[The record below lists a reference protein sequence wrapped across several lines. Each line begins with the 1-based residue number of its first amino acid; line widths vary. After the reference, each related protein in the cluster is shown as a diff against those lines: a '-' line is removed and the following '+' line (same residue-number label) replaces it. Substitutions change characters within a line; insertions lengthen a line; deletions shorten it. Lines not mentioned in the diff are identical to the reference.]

1 MECCILSCTTY
12 FGWPCENFSLFHKN
26 RYIVLFISSYWFKVT
41 HIIAVYCGIRHL
53 CHPVQFPDNVLWSEK
68 KNDCKFPLTMRAE
81 FPFSMHGSRR
91 SSAGNGTGSR
101 LRSLRL
107 QQPYGQCGRPDIGR
121 VGIRLFWGWGRGSLC
136 RLWKAVFSGRTVMFS
151 EVLCWSGFWFLFPF
165 FFSVMRRW
173 V

>member
-12 FGWPCENFSLFHKN
+12 FGWPCENFSLFYKN
-26 RYIVLFISSYWFKVT
+26 RYIVLFISPYWVIVT

-101 LRSLRL
+101 LRSLRPR
-107 QQPYGQCGRPDIGR
+107 QPCGLCGRPGIGR
-121 VGIRLFWGWGRGSLC
+121 AGNQLFWDWERGSLC
-136 RLWKAVFSGRTVMFS
+136 RLWKAVFSGRTVMFP

-165 FFSVMRRW
+165 FSP
-173 V
+173 